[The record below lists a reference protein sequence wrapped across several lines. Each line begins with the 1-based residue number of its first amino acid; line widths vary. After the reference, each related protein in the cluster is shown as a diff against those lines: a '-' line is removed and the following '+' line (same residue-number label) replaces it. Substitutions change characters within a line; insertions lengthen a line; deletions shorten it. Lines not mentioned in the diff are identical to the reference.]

1 MEPGAFSQ
9 NQFVFP
15 TPSPLNVDQNIPL
28 AIQLKKICIMSVHIH
43 QLLYV
48 QQKEQEKKIRE
59 RREKTILQQSD
70 VAEPSLIFLIV
81 NVSPVG
87 AQFWTGKQQ
96 VLFFVC
102 VWFLFLF
109 FVCFCLVN
117 SSCLLLEHINCIFI
131 LHFQLCRCVCF
142 INWLPIEPESDLPH

>member
-102 VWFLFLF
+102 VWFLFV
-109 FVCFCLVN
+109 FVFCLFLF
-117 SSCLLLEHINCIFI
+117 SKLLLFAAGTHQLY
-131 LHFQLCRCVCF
+131 LHPPFPTVQVCLF
-142 INWLPIEPESDLPH
+142 H